1 MRVYIYFLR
10 VFVSILRSGRT
21 ATAKDEPLWRK
32 DFQMRIINSKFV
44 ISAAR
49 FNNLPKSS
57 LSEIAFIGR
66 SNVGKSSLI
75 NTLLNRKNLAQISK
89 NPGKTRAINL
99 FKVEYINIEDKKD
112 KLIFADLPGYG
123 YAMVSANMQLAWKR
137 LIENYLQKRENLCGV
152 VIIVDIRHPAN
163 EKDIQA
169 AKWMSSFQKPFLL
182 VATKSDKLGKSKIN
196 NQLNLLKKE
205 FNCLINEEIV
215 GFSAKKLLGK
225 EKIIHWIEEK
235 IKNF

>member
-1 MRVYIYFLR
+1 
-10 VFVSILRSGRT
+10 
-21 ATAKDEPLWRK
+21 
-32 DFQMRIINSKFV
+32 MRIINSKFV

-49 FNNLPKSS
+49 FNNLPKST

-75 NTLLNRKNLAQISK
+75 NALLNRKNLAQISK

-99 FKVEYINIEDKKD
+99 FKIEYINIKGKKD

-123 YAMVSANMQLAWKR
+123 YAKVSNKMKLDWKQLV
-137 LIENYLQKRENLCGV
+137 ENYLQKREKLCGV
-152 VIIVDIRHPAN
+152 VIIVDIRHSAD

-169 AKWMSSFQKPFLL
+169 VKWVSSFQKPFLL

-196 NQLNLLKKE
+196 SQVNLLRQE
-205 FNCLINEEIV
+205 FSLFGDEQIM
-215 GFSAKKLLGK
+215 GFSSKNLLGK
-225 EKIIHWIEEK
+225 EKILEWIERR
-235 IKNF
+235 I